1 MQNSLSELVDYA
13 SEIFNSKE
21 CKSCVERIKINSEC
35 SYVGLKNDKSICKC
49 KECKKKCKKPI
60 TDQLIEKF
68 FGIYQ
73 FCDDDLNKFVLLLR
87 KGVYPYEF
95 MESWEKFEETK
106 LLPKEAF
113 YSNLNLEDIT
123 D

>member
-49 KECKKKCKKPI
+49 KECKKK
-60 TDQLIEKF
+60 
-68 FGIYQ
+68 
-73 FCDDDLNKFVLLLR
+73 
-87 KGVYPYEF
+87 
-95 MESWEKFEETK
+95 M
-106 LLPKEAF
+106 
-113 YSNLNLEDIT
+113 
-123 D
+123 

>member
-1 MQNSLSELVDYA
+1 M
-13 SEIFNSKE
+13 
-21 CKSCVERIKINSEC
+21 INQF
-35 SYVGLKNDKSICKC
+35 VNVKNV
-49 KECKKKCKKPI
+49 KKKCKKPI

-123 D
+123 DQYI